1 MKYFPITILDD
12 FYENPDEILKLAK
25 EVDYQKEGENTYP
38 GCVSNLTVD
47 KINYDLFFY
56 TMKKIISIYWEGECN
71 ENFEVTMQF
80 QKIEPHEDNLL
91 NKGIIHH
98 DFIENEVFS
107 GVIYL
112 NDNSVDSGTSFY
124 ELKDNH
130 KNYNKTDEFHR
141 HLQVTKQYHSGRVHH
156 NIKSILRKHRNKFQ
170 ELMKV
175 QSKKNR
181 MVLYSSGDWHSQTT
195 YGQDTRYTIRYFC
208 RSKSDGKSFPICRV

>member
-25 EVDYQKEGENTYP
+25 EVDYQREGENTYP
-38 GCVSNLTVD
+38 GCVSNLTID

-56 TMKKIISIYWEGECN
+56 TMKKIISMYWEGECN

-156 NIKSILRKHRNKFQ
+156 NLKSILRKHRNKFQ
-170 ELMKV
+170 
-175 QSKKNR
+175 
-181 MVLYSSGDWHSQTT
+181 
-195 YGQDTRYTIRYFC
+195 
-208 RSKSDGKSFPICRV
+208 

>member
-1 MKYFPITILDD
+1 
-12 FYENPDEILKLAK
+12 
-25 EVDYQKEGENTYP
+25 
-38 GCVSNLTVD
+38 
-47 KINYDLFFY
+47 
-56 TMKKIISIYWEGECN
+56 MKKIISIYWEGECN

-156 NIKSILRKHRNKFQ
+156 NLKSILRKHRNKFQ